1 MREDEEFRQLV
12 AQRMLS
18 SQPVATPNSRHNQH
32 HEHGLRRRDTF
43 DYGFDEISES
53 QLIPPWE
60 VDYNHTSNDGGGR
73 RGMQS
78 YPEQSDVRD
87 VIKLDTPHHLM
98 STNNTYEIN
107 TNNIATD
114 APNTPTTPKF
124 VSFGTHDKIHHFDDQ
139 LDQLKFVDEEFL
151 SLAHF
156 LLEVVGVGSVLNGDE
171 DWFDDALL
179 EDGNVGVDK
188 VFKGSMHAR
197 DGVDK
202 RRNGILSRLC
212 VCGDGDDVLDDDE
225 LAYHGING
233 EVIGGDGIRS
243 THSFGNTDN
252 TSGLPRTRRRYRLTE
267 KLIRDFE
274 LAVRFRMENIALM
287 NVSGEDGGVESGIVA
302 PTREIARKIEA
313 YGLPKLPKRA
323 IDCTAVVENAC
334 DEEDRDH
341 GVISVGSKDEHV
353 VSMHQRSSSFLPRQS
368 GLPLFFPL
376 SFQTS
381 PEDER
386 RRRDAHFFPVLP
398 GVDDDDENDQCHSN
412 TNRHISNKIMSSSSP
427 PFFATFLKS
436 TSSTPSDENCQW
448 RLHQI
453 RREIEKVQHMS
464 KSTQNKAVQSACQ
477 KRISKLNDE
486 RRFYQI
492 IKERHKLQSML
503 EKTEMDNVKFACKE
517 RINQLLIELESLNV
531 TEDEDFDMT
540 KANAT
545 AYERLSQR
553 QGNDWHQRVLKYVN
567 PNDEQEMWHPLR
579 ERGQQDRQYRF
590 QQTTPRRYEQ
600 YDSSYTPMQQ
610 STDRYSMQYS
620 DTRRNLYPICFDAS
634 SPRRRTYGRLPL
646 AQPVKRNG

>member
-1 MREDEEFRQLV
+1 
-12 AQRMLS
+12 
-18 SQPVATPNSRHNQH
+18 
-32 HEHGLRRRDTF
+32 
-43 DYGFDEISES
+43 
-53 QLIPPWE
+53 
-60 VDYNHTSNDGGGR
+60 
-73 RGMQS
+73 
-78 YPEQSDVRD
+78 
-87 VIKLDTPHHLM
+87 
-98 STNNTYEIN
+98 
-107 TNNIATD
+107 
-114 APNTPTTPKF
+114 
-124 VSFGTHDKIHHFDDQ
+124 
-139 LDQLKFVDEEFL
+139 
-151 SLAHF
+151 
-156 LLEVVGVGSVLNGDE
+156 
-171 DWFDDALL
+171 
-179 EDGNVGVDK
+179 
-188 VFKGSMHAR
+188 MHAR

-202 RRNGILSRLC
+202 SRNRILSRLC

-225 LAYHGING
+225 LAYLGING

-252 TSGLPRTRRRYRLTE
+252 TSGLPRMRRRYRLTE

-287 NVSGEDGGVESGIVA
+287 NESGEDGGVESGIVA

-353 VSMHQRSSSFLPRQS
+353 
-368 GLPLFFPL
+368 
-376 SFQTS
+376 TS

-477 KRISKLNDE
+477 KRTSKLNDE

-567 PNDEQEMWHPLR
+567 PNDEQVMWHPLR

-634 SPRRRTYGRLPL
+634 SPRRRT
-646 AQPVKRNG
+646 